1 MTSANNSDLHRAL
14 GELRRCLGALRAA
27 HGDHAAI
34 RRLVNG
40 VERLE
45 IDAADLL
52 GLAPASGYPADEVVY
67 VSDAPYDPDLWS
79 HADDEG
85 IGGYRPHIA

>member
-1 MTSANNSDLHRAL
+1 MTSAKNSDLHRAL

-27 HGDHAAI
+27 HGDHAVI

-45 IDAADLL
+45 IDAADLPNL
-52 GLAPASGYPADEVVY
+52 VPVPGYAPDEVVY
-67 VSDAPYDPDLWS
+67 VPDAPYDPDLWS
-79 HADDEG
+79 NADDEG
-85 IGGYRPHIA
+85 IGGRRPHIA